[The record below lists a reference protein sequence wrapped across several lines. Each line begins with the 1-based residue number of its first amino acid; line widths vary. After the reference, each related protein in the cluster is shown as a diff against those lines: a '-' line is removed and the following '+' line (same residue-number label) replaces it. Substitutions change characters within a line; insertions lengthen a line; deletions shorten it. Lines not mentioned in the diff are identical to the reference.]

1 MLYGIKCEIKNET
14 LYLKEIK
21 DINDFIKIRNALINL
36 EKNSYKESSKIYLDI
51 SDYLKNSELFEFK
64 AINNKWYIKNIKSI
78 DFIHV
83 ICTYKL
89 FNKSSQFVELDIQN
103 LDKKE
108 VIDIIKQYISKDN
121 YNFIM
126 NSIMLKS

>member
-64 AINNKWYIKNIKSI
+64 TINNKWYIKNIKSI